1 MWQRAGMNCF
11 PVDIFFNQSL
21 LVNSVWR
28 DGSSLAKNENR
39 LGVSRCCWSL
49 VLSQKDGHDPWPE
62 RWGVLW
68 TYCEEGTPDWWTQGW
83 NDILHPIAMLAL
95 PQKSQLKAP
104 FQDYR
109 ECLGNDTTKVFD
121 DFSLLWASSG
131 NTSTDFSVAQNVG
144 GWLRSRRSLGSE
156 HLQKPVERS
165 RELDTNPLLNKTST
179 PAAALAL
186 TSGQHFGRKVSLFS
200 YPGLIHWAVETQLGC
215 LWDLGGWEI

>member
-1 MWQRAGMNCF
+1 MVMTHG
-11 PVDIFFNQSL
+11 
-21 LVNSVWR
+21 
-28 DGSSLAKNENR
+28 
-39 LGVSRCCWSL
+39 
-49 VLSQKDGHDPWPE
+49 QKGE
-62 RWGVLW
+62 EFSGLN
-68 TYCEEGTPDWWTQGW
+68 CEEGTPDWWTQGW